1 VLETIVARM
10 MIVLV
15 VFPVA
20 GHAIYMTMSWVFS
33 RALPALMIAES
44 WAVTVDRGIM
54 AITIL
59 VAGLG
64 AWNVCRRLWPITP
77 MRIAR

>member
-1 VLETIVARM
+1 
-10 MIVLV
+10 
-15 VFPVA
+15 
-20 GHAIYMTMSWVFS
+20 MTMSWVFS

>member
-1 VLETIVARM
+1 MLETIVARV

-20 GHAIYMTMSWVFS
+20 GHAIYTAVSWVFS
-33 RALPALMIAES
+33 RALPALSIAEN
-44 WAVTVDRGIM
+44 WAVTVDRGVM
-54 AITIL
+54 GTTIL

-77 MRIAR
+77 VKIAS